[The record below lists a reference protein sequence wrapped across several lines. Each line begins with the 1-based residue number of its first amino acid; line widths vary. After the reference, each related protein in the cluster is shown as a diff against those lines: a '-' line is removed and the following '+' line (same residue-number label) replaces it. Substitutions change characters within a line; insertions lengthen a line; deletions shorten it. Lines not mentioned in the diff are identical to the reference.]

1 MAEAMTVTAQVGNQ
15 SISIDTGRLAKQ
27 ADGSVVMRSGDSM
40 VLVTAVSAREPKPGL
55 DFFPLTVDYQ
65 ERLSAAGRIPGSF
78 FRREGR
84 LTERETLISRL
95 IDRSLR
101 PLFPEGYQNETQVIA
116 TVFSADP
123 VNDTDVLALTGA
135 SFAMAVSD
143 IPFPFQFAGVRVGR
157 VGGQFVAN
165 PSEEERAQSDIDVI
179 MAASRDSIF
188 MVEGGGKE
196 VTENDMIE
204 ALLFGQRAI
213 EPLLAAQEKLAKAMD
228 KKKRGFDKVPLA
240 EGVAA
245 RVREVAF
252 DRVRGAYDQH
262 DKHERYGQLSQI
274 KKDVV
279 AQLCGE
285 GQPFAGKEKDV
296 KTALEDLKYDYMRRM
311 ITHDGKRIGARDTR
325 TVRKISCEVGL

>member
-1 MAEAMTVTAQVGNQ
+1 MGPRERTLHMEAITVSAKVGNQ
-15 SISIDTGRLAKQ
+15 DISFETGRLAKQ
-27 ADGSVVMRSGDSM
+27 ADGSVVVRTGDSM
-40 VLVTAVSAREPKPGL
+40 VLVTAVSQREPKLGF

-101 PLFPEGYQNETQVIA
+101 PLFPEGYQNDTQVIA

-123 VNDTDVLALTGA
+123 AYDTDVLALTGA
-135 SFAMAVSD
+135 SFAIAVSD

-157 VGGQFVAN
+157 VNGQFVAN

-179 MAASRDSIF
+179 MAANRDSIF

-213 EPLLAAQEKLAKAMD
+213 EPLLKAQEDVAGRVNKAKRTFE
-228 KKKRGFDKVPLA
+228 KIPLT
-240 EGVAA
+240 EGLPA
-245 RVREVAF
+245 RVREVAAEK
-252 DRVRGAYDQH
+252 VSAAYGVH
-262 DKHERYGQLSQI
+262 DKHDRYGQLSQI

-279 AQLCGE
+279 A
-285 GQPFAGKEKDV
+285 
-296 KTALEDLKYDYMRRM
+296 
-311 ITHDGKRIGARDTR
+311 
-325 TVRKISCEVGL
+325 